1 MRPLFL
7 SLVCDFCDGLAAE
20 EDVWD
25 LGFVV
30 WRGRPMPTEEYVFAT
45 REDAETWRQMNGM
58 VGSPILPV
66 RAPVKFRW
74 RKSTG
79 TLKSVVIADRLV
91 MIYPDRRFPAGPY
104 RASLVRE

>member
-1 MRPLFL
+1 MRPLFV
-7 SLVCDFCDGLAAE
+7 SMVCDYCDGLSAD

-25 LGFVV
+25 LGYVV

-45 REDAETWRQMNGM
+45 KEDAETWRQVNGM
-58 VGSPILPV
+58 DNAPILPV

-74 RKSTG
+74 RRTTG
-79 TLKSVVIADRLV
+79 TLKNVVIADRLV

-104 RASLVRE
+104 RASLAKA